1 MNLRKRK
8 RGASA
13 EVHTSAM
20 NDIMFFLLLF
30 FLIASTVA
38 NPNVIK
44 LMLPKSSSGKSI
56 SKKTIVVSITQDL
69 KYYVDKKEIPV
80 ANLSSTLEGYK
91 KMAEEL
97 TIVLYVEKTVA
108 IQDVVQ
114 VMDTAQKLNMK
125 LVLATAPKGE
135 FAVGSEQCAVDA
147 GLITAN

>member
-30 FLIASTVA
+30 FLIASTVT

-44 LMLPKSSSGKSI
+44 LMLPKSSSGQSV
-56 SKKTIVVSITQDL
+56 SKKTITVSITKDL
-69 KYYVDKKEIPV
+69 KYYVDKKEVPV
-80 ANLSSTLEGYK
+80 AYLNASLLSYK
-91 KMAEEL
+91 SIATEL
-97 TIVLYVEKTVA
+97 TIVLYVDKTVA

-114 VMDTAQKLNMK
+114 VMDIAQKLNIK
-125 LVLATAPKGE
+125 LVLATEPKG
-135 FAVGSEQCAVDA
+135 
-147 GLITAN
+147 

>member
-1 MNLRKRK
+1 MNLRKRH

-30 FLIASTVA
+30 FLIASTVT

-44 LMLPKSSSGKSI
+44 LVLPKSSSGQSV
-56 SKKTIVVSITQDL
+56 SKKTITVSVTKDL

-80 ANLSSTLEGYK
+80 DALQTTLAGYK
-91 KMAEEL
+91 TVATEL
-97 TIVLYVEKTVA
+97 TIVLYVDKTVA

-114 VMDTAQKLNMK
+114 VMDVAQKLNIK
-125 LVLATAPKGE
+125 LVLATEPKG
-135 FAVGSEQCAVDA
+135 
-147 GLITAN
+147 

>member
-1 MNLRKRK
+1 MKLRQR
-8 RGASA
+8 RRASA

-69 KYYVDKKEIPV
+69 KYYVDKKEVPV
-80 ANLSSTLEGYK
+80 ADLGETLTGYK
-91 KMAEEL
+91 KMAADL
-97 TIVLYVEKTVA
+97 TIVLYVDKTVA

-114 VMDTAQKLNMK
+114 IMDIAQKQDIK
-125 LVLATAPKGE
+125 LVLATEPK
-135 FAVGSEQCAVDA
+135 A
-147 GLITAN
+147 